1 VIVAHEVSLE
11 IAPGEIVALAGH
23 DPLRGEIARA
33 AANLAGSSYAPGG
46 KRIFGGLTV
55 AENLTL
61 GAYRDRRDKRTVAA
75 RREQVHELFPRLA
88 ERAQQSAATLSGGEQ
103 QLLVIARALMSAPRL
118 LILDEPTS
126 GLGPPAI
133 AAVAEAVR
141 GAGTA
146 VLIADEEL
154 RLARMVAD
162 RIVLLENGRVALDAP
177 RELALRDERLG
188 TAYLTDSS
196 STG

>member
-1 VIVAHEVSLE
+1 MIEIVHAGVSLT

-33 AANLAGSSYAPGG
+33 AADVEGASYAPGG
-46 KRIFGGLTV
+46 KRVFGGLTV

-61 GAYRDRRDKRTVAA
+61 GAYRDRRDKRAVAA
-75 RREQVHELFPRLA
+75 RRDEVHRLFPRLA
-88 ERAQQSAATLSGGEQ
+88 ERARQPAGTLSGGEQ

-118 LILDEPTS
+118 LILDEPTA

-133 AAVAEAVR
+133 AAVGEAIR
-141 GAGTA
+141 SAGTE

-154 RLARMVAD
+154 RLARTIAD
-162 RIVLLENGRVALDAP
+162 RVVLLQDGRVALDAP
-177 RELALRDERLG
+177 RDDALRDERLG
-188 TAYLTDSS
+188 TIYLT
-196 STG
+196 G